1 MKKDKT
7 KEVATEEVATEETV
21 AESPA
26 APGLSIGDMA
36 TLKSIVEV
44 ASTRGAFRAEEM
56 EVVGRTYNKLAA
68 FVTAAIPQPEAEE
81 AADEEVSEEA

>member
-1 MKKDKT
+1 MTDENT
-7 KEVATEEVATEETV
+7 TETVEETV
-21 AESPA
+21 AAEAA

-68 FVTAAIPQPEAEE
+68 FVQAAIPQQEETAEADGEEAEAEE
-81 AADEEVSEEA
+81 A

>member
-1 MKKDKT
+1 MTDENT
-7 KEVATEEVATEETV
+7 TTEDVTTDETV
-21 AESPA
+21 AETA

-44 ASTRGAFRAEEM
+44 ASSRGAFRAEEM
-56 EVVGRTYNKLAA
+56 EVVGKTYNKLAA

-81 AADEEVSEEA
+81 AAEEEATEEA

>member
-7 KEVATEEVATEETV
+7 KEVAEEVATEETV
-21 AESPA
+21 AETA

>member
-1 MKKDKT
+1 MTDENT
-7 KEVATEEVATEETV
+7 TDVAEETT
-21 AESPA
+21 AEAA

-68 FVTAAIPQPEAEE
+68 FVQAAIPQQEETAEADGEEAEAEE
-81 AADEEVSEEA
+81 A

>member
-1 MKKDKT
+1 MTDENT
-7 KEVATEEVATEETV
+7 TETVDEVATEETV
-21 AESPA
+21 AETA

-36 TLKSIVEV
+36 TIKSIVEV

-68 FVTAAIPQPEAEE
+68 FVQAALPQPEAEE
-81 AADEEVSEEA
+81 AAEEEATEEA